1 MPEADRR
8 RVALLQGG
16 RSFQPEELD
25 QICWTVK
32 SFPGLSRTE
41 LARTL
46 CEHLDWR
53 TATGRAKLDAC
64 QKLLEKLEKQG
75 RVRLPAKRECRTSPR
90 GNVCRVYSCETEPGE
105 ALECRLRELGEVR
118 LEVVQ
123 SRART
128 RLWSEYVDRYH
139 YLGFRRPFG
148 CTVRYFA
155 GCDQGLMGCVLLAG
169 AAHSVAC
176 RDRWIGW
183 GEGQRLRQLPYVVN
197 NTRFLIFP
205 WIGVPHLAS
214 HVLGQVARRV
224 RSDWEQ
230 LWGYQPVLLETF
242 VDPTRYRGTCYRA
255 AGWVELGLS
264 SGEGRRRPGRR
275 YTSTPKRVLVR
286 PLVRDFRA
294 QLCEQQQRVA
304 GGSDG

>member
-1 MPEADRR
+1 MPEAPHSL
-8 RVALLQGG
+8 VALLQSG
-16 RSFQPEELD
+16 RSFQPEELE
-25 QICWTVK
+25 QICWTVE
-32 SFPGLSRTE
+32 SFPSLSRTE

-46 CEHLDWR
+46 CEHLKWR
-53 TATGRAKLDAC
+53 TATGQAKLDAC

-75 RVRLPAKRECRTSPR
+75 RIRLPAKRACRTSPR
-90 GNVCRVYSCETEPGE
+90 GEVRRVYGSETEPGVP
-105 ALECRLRELGEVR
+105 LEGRLGELGKVR
-118 LEVVQ
+118 LEVVH
-123 SRART
+123 SSSRT
-128 RLWSEYVDRYH
+128 RVWNEYVDRYH

-148 CTVRYFA
+148 CTARYFV
-155 GCDQGLMGCVLLAG
+155 GCDRGLLGCVLLAG

-183 GEGQRLRQLPYVVN
+183 GEGERLRQLPWVVN

-205 WIGVPHLAS
+205 WIRVEHLAS
-214 HVLGQVARRV
+214 HVLGQVARRA
-224 RSDWEQ
+224 RSDWQQ
-230 LWGYQPVLLETF
+230 LWGYEPVLLETF

-294 QLCEQQQRVA
+294 QLCEQQRVA

>member
-1 MPEADRR
+1 MSESPRR
-8 RVALLQGG
+8 LVGLLQSG

-25 QICWTVK
+25 QICQTVE
-32 SFPGLSRTE
+32 SFPSLTRTE
-41 LARTL
+41 LVRTL

-53 TATGRAKLDAC
+53 TVTGRAKLDAC

-75 RVRLPAKRECRTSPR
+75 RVRLPAKRVYRTSPR
-90 GNVCRVYSCETEPGE
+90 GDVRRVYSNATQAGKP
-105 ALECRLRELGEVR
+105 LEGRLGELGEVR
-118 LEVVQ
+118 LEVVHR
-123 SRART
+123 RART
-128 RLWSEYVDRYH
+128 RLWNEYVDRYH

-148 CTVRYFA
+148 CTVRYFV
-155 GCDQGLMGCVLLAG
+155 GCDQCLLGCVLLAG

-183 GEGQRLRQLPYVVN
+183 GESARLRQLPYVVN

-205 WIGVPHLAS
+205 WIRVQHLAS

-224 RSDWEQ
+224 HSDWEQ
-230 LWGYQPVLLETF
+230 LWDYAPVLLETF
-242 VDPTRYRGTCYRA
+242 VDPQRFRGTCYRA
-255 AGWVELGLS
+255 AGWIELGLS

-294 QLCEQQQRVA
+294 QLCEQQRVA
-304 GGSDG
+304 GRGDG

>member
-1 MPEADRR
+1 MPESPRR
-8 RVALLQGG
+8 RIALSQSG

-25 QICWTVK
+25 QICQTVE
-32 SFPGLSRTE
+32 SFPGLTRTE

-64 QKLLEKLEKQG
+64 HKLLEKLEKQG
-75 RVRLPAKRECRTSPR
+75 RVQLPAKRVYQTSPR
-90 GNVCRVYSCETEPGE
+90 GPVRRTYSGATQPGP
-105 ALECRLRELGEVR
+105 ALECRLGELGEVG
-118 LEVVQ
+118 LEVVH
-123 SRART
+123 SRVRT
-128 RLWSEYVDRYH
+128 RLWNEYVDRYH

-148 CTVRYFA
+148 CTVRYFV
-155 GCDQGLMGCVLLAG
+155 GCDQGLLGCVLLAG

-176 RDRWIGW
+176 RDRWVGW
-183 GEGQRLRQLPYVVN
+183 SEGQRLRQLPYVVN

-205 WIGVPHLAS
+205 WVRVEHLAS
-214 HVLGQVARRV
+214 HVLGQLARRV
-224 RSDWEQ
+224 RRDWEH
-230 LWGYQPVLLETF
+230 LWGYAPVLLETF
-242 VDPTRYRGTCYRA
+242 VDPARFRGTCYRA
-255 AGWVELGLS
+255 AGWIELGLS

-294 QLCEQQQRVA
+294 QLCEQRRAA
-304 GGSDG
+304 GRGDG